1 MCQRYHCCQEE
12 NLVQRVENQISKE
25 NQKLRQLMVGF
36 RVTEEEKRVLDE
48 MAKKEHR
55 SLANFI
61 RLCVIT
67 CLEHHY
73 DTAWPPDEP
82 DE

>member
-1 MCQRYHCCQEE
+1 
-12 NLVQRVENQISKE
+12 
-25 NQKLRQLMVGF
+25 MVGF
-36 RVTEEEKRVLDE
+36 RVTTEEKKVLDE

-55 SLANFI
+55 SLANFV
-61 RLCVIT
+61 RLLVIT

-73 DTAWPPDEP
+73 DTKWPEPEP

>member
-1 MCQRYHCCQEE
+1 M
-12 NLVQRVENQISKE
+12 
-25 NQKLRQLMVGF
+25 RQFMVGF
-36 RVTEEEKRVLDE
+36 RVTEDEKRMLDE

-55 SLANFI
+55 SVSNFI
-61 RLCVIT
+61 RHCVIT

-73 DTAWPPDEP
+73 DTAWPPNDP

>member
-1 MCQRYHCCQEE
+1 MRKYSIKG
-12 NLVQRVENQISKE
+12 ENQVFKE
-25 NQKLRQLMVGF
+25 NKKLRQFMVGF
-36 RVTEEEKRVLDE
+36 RVTEDEKRMLAE

-73 DTAWPPDEP
+73 DTAWPPAEP

>member
-1 MCQRYHCCQEE
+1 M
-12 NLVQRVENQISKE
+12 
-25 NQKLRQLMVGF
+25 RQFMVGF
-36 RVTEEEKRVLDE
+36 RVTEEEKKMLAE

-55 SLANFI
+55 SIANFI

-67 CLEHHY
+67 CLEQHY
-73 DTAWPPDEP
+73 DKSWPTDEP

>member
-1 MCQRYHCCQEE
+1 M
-12 NLVQRVENQISKE
+12 
-25 NQKLRQLMVGF
+25 RQFMVGF

-55 SLANFI
+55 SLANFT
-61 RLCVIT
+61 RHCVIT

-73 DTAWPPDEP
+73 DTAWPPDGP

>member
-1 MCQRYHCCQEE
+1 M
-12 NLVQRVENQISKE
+12 
-25 NQKLRQLMVGF
+25 RQHMVGF
-36 RVTEEEKRVLDE
+36 RVTTEEKKVLDE

-55 SLANFI
+55 SLANFV

>member
-1 MCQRYHCCQEE
+1 
-12 NLVQRVENQISKE
+12 
-25 NQKLRQLMVGF
+25 LRQFMVGF
-36 RVTEEEKRVLDE
+36 RVTEDEKRMLDE

-73 DTAWPPDEP
+73 DTAWPPDDP